1 MVCKSKLLLVTYKR
15 QLFNI
20 LGRSPP
26 RKYRGDDFLDP
37 SDVPQLIIVLGLLFM
52 SAFFSSAETALTTVN
67 KLKIKTLAEEGN
79 RKAKLVEKLTENPA
93 KLLSAILIGNNIVNL
108 TASSLTTT
116 LMTSICK
123 HAGLEAKTSLVI
135 GIGTGVLTILVLIFG
150 EIFPKTLATLHA
162 IPISMAYSG
171 LVYGLTQILT
181 PLIFIVNKLSTAL
194 LLLFRIDP
202 NAKANTI
209 TESELLTIVDVS
221 HEEGVIESEERKMIT
236 NVVDFGDSV
245 AKDVMIPRIDMT
257 FAKVDFT
264 YDELVETFDSD
275 KFSRLPVYNESK
287 DDIVGIINLKDVFF
301 YQGEKKDFQI
311 EKIMR
316 KPYFTYE
323 FKKTSELLIE
333 MRKESIALAIVLD
346 EYGATAGLITLEDLL
361 EEIVGEI
368 RDEYDENE
376 EDAIQKLGEHEFIAS
391 GTTKLDEINE
401 YIGLHLKSD
410 DYDSIAGHIINL
422 LEHLPE
428 QGESVIDAGVEYQV
442 AHVEKNRIE
451 KVHILLLP
459 EFFQENDIDNKET
472 A

>member
-1 MVCKSKLLLVTYKR
+1 M
-15 QLFNI
+15 
-20 LGRSPP
+20 
-26 RKYRGDDFLDP
+26 DP
-37 SDVPQLIIVLGLLFM
+37 SDVPQLIVVLSLLLV

-67 KLKIKTLAEEGN
+67 KMKIRTLAEEGN
-79 RKAKLVEKLTENPA
+79 RKAKTVERLIEDPS
-93 KLLSAILIGNNIVNL
+93 KLLSAILIGNNVVNL

-116 LMTSICK
+116 LMTNICI
-123 HAGLEAKTSLVI
+123 HAGMESQTSLII
-135 GIGTGVLTILVLIFG
+135 GVGTGILTILVLIFG
-150 EIFPKTLATLHA
+150 EITPKTLATLYSTN
-162 IPISMAYSG
+162 ISLAYG
-171 LVYGLTQILT
+171 GIIYFLTQLLT
-181 PLIFIVNKLSTAL
+181 PVIVIVNKLARGFMRL
-194 LLLFRIDP
+194 LRINPD
-202 NAKANTI
+202 AKPEAI
-209 TESELLTIVDVS
+209 TESELLTIVDAS

-257 FAKVDFT
+257 FAKVDYT
-264 YDELVETFDSD
+264 YDELVQTFDVD
-275 KFSRLPVYNESK
+275 KFSRLPVYNEAK
-287 DDIVGIINLKDVFF
+287 DDIIGIVNLKDVFF
-301 YQGEKKDFQI
+301 YQGNKEDFQI
-311 EKIMR
+311 SKIMR

-376 EDAIQKLGEHEFIAS
+376 EDVIQKISDTEFMAN
-391 GTTKLDEINE
+391 GTAKLDEINE
-401 YIGLHLKSD
+401 MIGLDLESD

-428 QGESVIDAGVEYQV
+428 EGESVVHDSVEYTV
-442 AHVEKNRIE
+442 AAVEKNRIE

-459 EFFQENDIDNKET
+459 KDETEDEESEDTEKES